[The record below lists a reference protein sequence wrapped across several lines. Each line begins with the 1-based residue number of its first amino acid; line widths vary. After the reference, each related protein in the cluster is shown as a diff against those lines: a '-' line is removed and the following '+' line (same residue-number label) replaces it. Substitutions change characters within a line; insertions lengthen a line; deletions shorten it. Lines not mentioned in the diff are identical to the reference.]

1 MNDLDLDTLRHLD
14 LDSLHFDE
22 RGLLPVVVQDVAT
35 GAVLMLA
42 WANREALER
51 TRESGRATFWSR
63 SRGKLW
69 EKGATSGHAL
79 TVVEAVADCDR
90 DSLLLRVRPAGP
102 ACHRGSRSCFEPNP
116 ATLELGWLSQV
127 IDGRRGADPET
138 SYTARLFASGRERI
152 AKKFGEE
159 AVEVVL
165 ASVSSQGT
173 VGPPGPPPAADGVP
187 PDSLAWEAADLAY
200 HLLVLLADA
209 GVEPGQVA
217 GELARR
223 HSKETP

>member
-1 MNDLDLDTLRHLD
+1 MNEIDFETLR
-14 LDSLHFDE
+14 FDE
-22 RGLLPVVVQDVAT
+22 RGLLPVVVQDVAS

-63 SRGKLW
+63 SRGELW
-69 EKGATSGHAL
+69 EKGATSGNFL

-102 ACHRGSRSCFEPNP
+102 ACHTGARSCFEPNP
-116 ATLELGWLSQV
+116 ATLELGWLAQV
-127 IDGRRGADPET
+127 IAGRRGADPET

-165 ASVSSQGT
+165 AGT
-173 VGPPGPPPAADGVP
+173 RGGAPPKGVP
-187 PDSLAWEAADLAY
+187 PDSLAWEAADLVY

>member
-1 MNDLDLDTLRHLD
+1 MNEIDFETLR
-14 LDSLHFDE
+14 FDE
-22 RGLLPVVVQDVAT
+22 RGLLPVVVQDVAS

-51 TRESGRATFWSR
+51 TRKSGRATFWSR
-63 SRGKLW
+63 SRGELW
-69 EKGATSGHAL
+69 EKGATSGNFL

-102 ACHRGSRSCFEPNP
+102 ACHTGSRGCFEPNP
-116 ATLELGWLSQV
+116 ATLELGWLATV
-127 IDGRRGADPET
+127 IAGRRGADPET
-138 SYTARLFASGRERI
+138 SYTARLFTSGRERI

-165 ASVSSQGT
+165 ASMSS
-173 VGPPGPPPAADGVP
+173 PASDGVP
-187 PDSLAWEAADLAY
+187 PDSLAWEAADLVY